1 MIFTVI
7 NTIHSF
13 WKSSSPT
20 LLWPPARTLS
30 LFTTTTA
37 LSEGRELWC
46 VSREIGVQN
55 CFYLKIPVVW
65 SRSVEV
71 CMEFEQVRFRKGE
84 AVRLEGVSG
93 SAEGNPLLQVPR
105 NFLKDDFLKK
115 KKNNKNKK
123 HSQIVSQR
131 LSSWTSQQWF
141 FPDSSD
147 FSFIHQC
154 FQTLQTKWKNLAVDW
169 DGGLP
174 SIIWDLGIFG
184 SIFEVT
190 AFNIPIGVK
199 LASPSI
205 WKHLGDRYRP
215 FGSEKEDFRVKTLN
229 LVNCCC
235 GDHTVMPLFSCNARV
250 EHYVERKNLSSQ
262 QYSSVESTQNASM
275 CDFDTN
281 SSGNSNMYVKFWE
294 FKQAFKSA
302 LNHPKLQARWRE
314 R

>member
-1 MIFTVI
+1 M
-7 NTIHSF
+7 
-13 WKSSSPT
+13 
-20 LLWPPARTLS
+20 
-30 LFTTTTA
+30 
-37 LSEGRELWC
+37 
-46 VSREIGVQN
+46 
-55 CFYLKIPVVW
+55 
-65 SRSVEV
+65 
-71 CMEFEQVRFRKGE
+71 
-84 AVRLEGVSG
+84 
-93 SAEGNPLLQVPR
+93 
-105 NFLKDDFLKK
+105 
-115 KKNNKNKK
+115 
-123 HSQIVSQR
+123 SQR
-131 LSSWTSQQWF
+131 LFSWTSQQWF
-141 FPDSSD
+141 IPDPSN

-174 SIIWDLGIFG
+174 SIIWDLGIFW

-205 WKHLGDRYRP
+205 WKHLGVGRTDRYRP

-281 SSGNSNMYVKFWE
+281 SSGNSNMYVKCWE

-302 LNHPKLQARWRE
+302 LNHPKIASLLVGTITCIAKDSSCDGGMPNCQYQKSI
-314 R
+314 

>member
-1 MIFTVI
+1 M
-7 NTIHSF
+7 
-13 WKSSSPT
+13 
-20 LLWPPARTLS
+20 
-30 LFTTTTA
+30 
-37 LSEGRELWC
+37 
-46 VSREIGVQN
+46 
-55 CFYLKIPVVW
+55 
-65 SRSVEV
+65 
-71 CMEFEQVRFRKGE
+71 
-84 AVRLEGVSG
+84 
-93 SAEGNPLLQVPR
+93 
-105 NFLKDDFLKK
+105 
-115 KKNNKNKK
+115 
-123 HSQIVSQR
+123 SQR

-141 FPDSSD
+141 IPDPSN

-205 WKHLGDRYRP
+205 WKHLGVGRTDRYRP

-250 EHYVERKNLSSQ
+250 EHFVERKNHSSQ
-262 QYSSVESTQNASM
+262 QYSIQALNQLKMLQCVTSTQIVQETQICMSN
-275 CDFDTN
+275 FE
-281 SSGNSNMYVKFWE
+281 SSNKHLKV
-294 FKQAFKSA
+294 
-302 LNHPKLQARWRE
+302 H
-314 R
+314 

>member
-1 MIFTVI
+1 MQCI
-7 NTIHSF
+7 
-13 WKSSSPT
+13 
-20 LLWPPARTLS
+20 L
-30 LFTTTTA
+30 
-37 LSEGRELWC
+37 
-46 VSREIGVQN
+46 
-55 CFYLKIPVVW
+55 
-65 SRSVEV
+65 

-105 NFLKDDFLKK
+105 NFLMD
-115 KKNNKNKK
+115 NKK

-141 FPDSSD
+141 IPDPSN

-174 SIIWDLGIFG
+174 SIIWDLGIFW

-190 AFNIPIGVK
+190 AFNFPIGVK

-205 WKHLGDRYRP
+205 WKHLGVGRTDRYCP
-215 FGSEKEDFRVKTLN
+215 LGSEKEDFRVKTLN

-235 GDHTVMPLFSCNARV
+235 GDHTVMPLFSCNTTV
-250 EHYVERKNLSSQ
+250 GHFVQEKPFKSTILC
-262 QYSSVESTQNASM
+262 SSVESTRNDSM
-275 CDFDTN
+275 CDFNTN
-281 SSGNSNMYVKFWE
+281 SSGNSNMYVKCWE

-302 LNHPKLQARWRE
+302 LNHPKLQACWWE